1 MSGKALVAWALQP
14 PGMKIEMTAPRPSGM
29 RLTTLE
35 DVGPAIDSDTDE
47 FAEEEF
53 DEDRFALDG

>member
-1 MSGKALVAWALQP
+1 LQP

-35 DVGPAIDSDTDE
+35 DVGPAMDSGTDE
-47 FAEEEF
+47 FAEDEF